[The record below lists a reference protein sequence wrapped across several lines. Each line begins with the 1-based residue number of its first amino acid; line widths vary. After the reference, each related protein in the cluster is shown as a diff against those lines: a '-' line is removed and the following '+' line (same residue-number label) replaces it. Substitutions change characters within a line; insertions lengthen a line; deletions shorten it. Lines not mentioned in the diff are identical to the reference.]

1 VWYNLS
7 DIKILLYSIFCP
19 LFRATISFSTALQR
33 RVPASPTDWYQS
45 GHPFRLPDCP
55 VSRLGTQ
62 LFRDSTGAGRR
73 KDYWCRAIWRKKGE
87 ECVRCLTEFLQPLT
101 TSFNELYAFSHR
113 SVSESGLILPEDAN
127 IDLEPLVREY
137 LLIEVPINP
146 ICRPDCKGLCV
157 VCGEDLNQTTCEHVT
172 HSV

>member
-1 VWYNLS
+1 VPQPRFPLRFNAGFLLHQPIGTSRDVHFDFPELRLS
-7 DIKILLYSIFCP
+7 ADLDLKD
-19 LFRATISFSTALQR
+19 FSGVAR
-33 RVPASPTDWYQS
+33 
-45 GHPFRLPDCP
+45 
-55 VSRLGTQ
+55 VSRTPQGLLVQGE
-62 LFRDSTGAGRR
+62 FNG
-73 KDYWCRAIWRKKGE
+73 KKGE
-87 ECVRCLTEFLQPLT
+87 ECARCLAEFYQPLS
-101 TSFNELYAFSHR
+101 TSFDELFAFSHR
-113 SVSESGLILPEDAN
+113 SASESGLILPEDAN